1 MFTIW
6 YWKMEFMRMALIP
19 KLRVAVK
26 PLCFMQKDSGW
37 FLRKFFMIWA
47 ELIFWHVND
56 VKLFNDQVEENVG
69 AAIELSTFGK
79 DQQTLAKIEAILS
92 PVKNQTWPSGTQK
105 SWWFGHHISFTIL
118 PHPKK
123 KEWVEM
129 EREDRLSLN
138 YYYAHMDLK
147 LNKLYD
153 LFIPLIRRLRTWIW
167 FVFSS
172 RCKTIYI

>member
-1 MFTIW
+1 MLYAKGFWLVLEKI
-6 YWKMEFMRMALIP
+6 FDV
-19 KLRVAVK
+19 LRD
-26 PLCFMQKDSGW
+26 LLW
-37 FLRKFFMIWA
+37 IWA

-56 VKLFNDQVEENVG
+56 GKLFNDQVEENVG

-129 EREDRLSLN
+129 ETEDRLSLN

-167 FVFSS
+167 FVFQAVV
-172 RCKTIYI
+172 KLYI